1 MQTELPTGQVS
12 DESANFGRAFAQ
24 MHQHEAA
31 PTATAVRFKWC
42 HLVVFDQLGA
52 GGYGE
57 VFRAFDATLKR
68 EVALKL
74 QRSNHRFAPAAGRA
88 FIEEARRLAQVRH
101 PNVLAVHGAAV
112 DTAGSDRR
120 AGIWT
125 DLIIGETLSAQI
137 ARDGPLAAVELL
149 RLLTEL
155 SAAVAAVHAQAIVH
169 GDLKPANVMQEA
181 GQAGRFVLMDFG
193 AGAKLDDHGRARLTA
208 GSMHFMAPEQRAG
221 KPLGTAADLYAL
233 GATAFFAATGQTL
246 ALFEDTPDAERAHWL
261 KLHLQRALAGAGA
274 GVVAGNHT
282 AESAK
287 PLATKR
293 LGVALAELVAELL
306 GTEPEARPSAA
317 VFLKRCHALASAP
330 ARRQRQRLYRALTAV
345 LLLALLALSTALIVT
360 LHARDAIVLER
371 NRALSVRD
379 FLLSIVRNADP
390 LQSANPTRNLTVL
403 FENAVSALPKAFA
416 DDPRSE
422 AQLLNQFGRS
432 LLVLDQD
439 ASGLA
444 ALTRADALLELAG
457 VAHTDVGRIDTR
469 SYLGRAYRI
478 RREYGPA
485 AVLAN
490 EQAKLCTGKAQAPAS
505 SCLQIVNDQI
515 QAVGYGG
522 DPARALVLVE
532 ENLARANAANLA
544 THDRAAFSQ
553 FLQSYMRRDLGD
565 YPGARA
571 AMITLVDR
579 TLNASEVNAP
589 GMLFGLMWLALSA
602 DDLGNITLA
611 RSINNDALIG
621 YEALYGKTSHYTTS
635 VRMRAAT
642 LALHAGDALAARQI
656 TQTLMAL
663 PNSATYAPVIESATV
678 LAALAD
684 DVSIS
689 DSTLDLALSSRA
701 LALGEHAA
709 MVLEMRIDLAAV
721 AIKRQQW
728 TRAESLLETVR
739 ADLEQPRFAALQPS
753 YALQIYNLATRA
765 PSKNLALAASAQA
778 KALALLAQQQRR
790 IFDPVSA
797 DWVGQAVPDAKA
809 SSLEIAQAA
818 ARIRAGYVKSM

>member
-1 MQTELPTGQVS
+1 MLKGQVS
-12 DESANFGRAFAQ
+12 DESANFARAFAQ

-31 PTATAVRFKWC
+31 PTAAAVRFKWC

-57 VFRAFDATLKR
+57 VFRAFDATLRR

-74 QRSNHRFAPAAGRA
+74 RRSNHQFAPAAGRA

-112 DTAGSDRR
+112 DTAVGDRR

-125 DLIIGETLSAQI
+125 DLIIGETLSARI
-137 ARDGPLAAVELL
+137 TRDGPLAAVELL

-155 SAAVAAVHAQAIVH
+155 SAALAAIHAKAIVH
-169 GDLKPANVMQEA
+169 GDLKPANVMQET

-221 KPLGTAADLYAL
+221 KPLGTTADLYAL
-233 GATAFFAATGQTL
+233 GATVFFAATGQTL
-246 ALFEDTPDAERAHWL
+246 ALFEDTPAAERAHL
-261 KLHLQRALAGAGA
+261 VKLRLQRALAGAAVGAGA
-274 GVVAGNHT
+274 GVVAGNNT
-282 AESAK
+282 VENAK
-287 PLATKR
+287 RLGTKR
-293 LGVALAELVAELL
+293 LNAALAELVAELL
-306 GTEPEARPSAA
+306 VPEPEARPSAA
-317 VFLKRCHALASAP
+317 VFLNRCYALASAP
-330 ARRQRQRLYRALTAV
+330 ARRQRQRLYRALIAV
-345 LLLALLALSTALIVT
+345 LVLGLLAISTALIFT
-360 LHARDAIVLER
+360 LHARDEIVLER

-390 LQSANPTRNLTVL
+390 MQSANPTRNLTVL
-403 FENAVSALPKAFA
+403 FENAVNALPEAFP

-439 ASGLA
+439 AAGLA
-444 ALTRADALLELAG
+444 ALTRADALLERAG
-457 VAHTDVGRIDTR
+457 VAQTDVGRIDTR

-485 AVLAN
+485 TVLAN
-490 EQAKLCTGKAQAPAS
+490 AQAKLCTGKAQAPAS

-522 DPARALVLVE
+522 DPARALVLVA

-544 THDRAAFSQ
+544 NHDRAAFSQ
-553 FLQSYMRRDLGD
+553 FLQSYMRRDLAD

-589 GMLFGLMWLALSA
+589 GMLFGLMWLASSA
-602 DDLGNITLA
+602 DDLGNVTLA

-642 LALHAGDALAARQI
+642 LSLHAGDTLAARQI
-656 TQTLMAL
+656 AQTLMAL
-663 PNSATYAPVIESATV
+663 PKSATYAPVIESATV

-689 DSTLDLALSSRA
+689 DTALDLALSSRQ

-728 TRAESLLETVR
+728 LRAESFLETVR
-739 ADLEQPRFAALQPS
+739 AAVSQPRFAALQPMHS
-753 YALQIYNLATRA
+753 QQIHNLSVRA
-765 PSKNLALAASAQA
+765 PNKNLERAVSAQA
-778 KALALLAQQQRR
+778 KALALLAQQQRQ

-797 DWVGQAVPDAKA
+797 DWVGQAVPDAA
-809 SSLEIAQAA
+809 TSSLKIEQAA
-818 ARIRAGYVKSM
+818 ARIRAGYAKSM

>member
-1 MQTELPTGQVS
+1 MQTQLLAGHPSIEAA
-12 DESANFGRAFAQ
+12 DFAHAFAQ

-31 PTATAVRFKWC
+31 PTAAAVRFKWC
-42 HLVVFDQLGA
+42 HLMVFDQLGA
-52 GGYGE
+52 GGFGE

-74 QRSNHRFAPAAGRA
+74 RRSNHQFAPAAGRA

-101 PNVLAVHGAAV
+101 PNVLAVHGAGV
-112 DTAGSDRR
+112 DNVLDHGRV
-120 AGIWT
+120 GIWT
-125 DLIIGETLSAQI
+125 DLIIGETLGERI
-137 ARDGPLAAVELL
+137 ARDGPMAAVDLL

-155 SAAVAAVHAQAIVH
+155 SAALAAVHAKAIVH

-193 AGAKLDDHGRARLTA
+193 AGAKLDDHGQARLTA
-208 GSMHFMAPEQRAG
+208 GSMHFMAPEQRIG

-233 GATAFFAATGQTL
+233 GATIFFAATGQTL
-246 ALFEDTPDAERAHWL
+246 ALFENTPATELAHSV
-261 KLHLQRALAGAGA
+261 KLHLLRSM
-274 GVVAGNHT
+274 
-282 AESAK
+282 AENAK
-287 PLATKR
+287 QLDPKWLNAPLAQ
-293 LGVALAELVAELL
+293 LVGELL
-306 GTEPEARPSAA
+306 APEPEARPTAA
-317 VFLKRCHALASAP
+317 VFLKRCYALASAP

-345 LLLALLALSTALIVT
+345 LLLALLAISAALMFT

-403 FENAVSALPKAFA
+403 FENAVIALPQAFP

-439 ASGLA
+439 AAGLA
-444 ALTRADALLELAG
+444 ALTRADALLERAG

-485 AVLAN
+485 ALLAN
-490 EQAKLCTGKAQAPAS
+490 AQAKLCTGNVQAPAS

-532 ENLARANAANLA
+532 ENLARANAADLVG
-544 THDRAAFSQ
+544 HDRAAFSQ
-553 FLQSYMRRDLGD
+553 FLQSYMRRDLAD
-565 YPGARA
+565 YAGARA
-571 AMITLVDR
+571 AIIKLIDR

-602 DDLGNITLA
+602 DDLGNVTLA

-635 VRMRAAT
+635 VRIRAAT
-642 LALHAGDALAARQI
+642 LALHAGDTLAARQLA
-656 TQTLMAL
+656 QTLMRL
-663 PNSATYAPVIESATV
+663 PKSATYAPVIEAATV

-684 DVSIS
+684 DASIS
-689 DSTLDLALSSRA
+689 DSALDLALSSRQ

-728 TRAESLLETVR
+728 LRAERFLETVR
-739 ADLEQPRFAALQPS
+739 ADVHQPRYTALQPM
-753 YALQIYNLATRA
+753 YNQQTHNLATRG
-765 PSKNLALAASAQA
+765 PSKNLELAATA
-778 KALALLAQQQRR
+778 KAKVLALLAGQQRQ

-797 DWVGQAVPDAKA
+797 DWVGQSVPNAAA
-809 SSLEIAQAA
+809 SSLEIEQAA
-818 ARIRAGYVKSM
+818 ARIRAGYPKSK